1 VAASAAQEDEER
13 SVLLLYKKMEPMED
27 FTVGQT
33 INVTLSVFNKGLGN
47 AYSLVVNDDNWK
59 SDKFRIVAGG
69 NNFTLDYLNAGDQYV
84 HEFTVVPI
92 KKTWLRVRPAKMAFI
107 DGVEGENTIMHMS
120 NTLPDIRIGVHKNAW
135 EEGLLS
141 IGSVVSLN
149 QIHTKKGWTQ
159 FGMGVVFLLLLKLFS
174 VAKAVLHKRR
184 HLRALDD
191 VKKM

>member
-1 VAASAAQEDEER
+1 MHHAEADH
-13 SVLLLYKKMEPMED
+13 
-27 FTVGQT
+27 
-33 INVTLSVFNKGLGN
+33 LGN
-47 AYSLVVNDDNWK
+47 LERVVGVA
-59 SDKFRIVAGG
+59 IV
-69 NNFTLDYLNAGDQYV
+69 
-84 HEFTVVPI
+84 
-92 KKTWLRVRPAKMAFI
+92 

-135 EEGLLS
+135 EETLLS

-159 FGMGVVFLLLLKLFS
+159 FGLVIVGLLLLKLFS